1 MFKIYKRTIH
11 IGTSENPQQRLE
23 YQVEGNS
30 RSGISNILTIPAMIA
45 GAIVGTLVFSV
56 FFAVLLIPLGIIG
69 FKAWRM
75 LKTAQKQAMHG
86 TEGESITAEYTVL
99 SDNEKP

>member
-11 IGTSENPQQRLE
+11 ISTSENPEGRLE
-23 YQVEGNS
+23 YQVEE
-30 RSGISNILTIPAMIA
+30 RSGSSLSKILAIPAMIA

-69 FKAWRM
+69 YKAWRLM
-75 LKTAQKQAMHG
+75 KTAQQQNVRQ
-86 TEGESITAEYTVL
+86 TDSESITAEYTVI
-99 SDNEKP
+99 SETDKE

>member
-1 MFKIYKRTIH
+1 MLKIYKRTIH
-11 IGTSENPQQRLE
+11 ISASENPQQRLE
-23 YQVEGNS
+23 YQVEKNYHS
-30 RSGISNILTIPAMIA
+30 SISNILASPAMIA
-45 GAIVGTLVFSV
+45 GAVVGTLVFSV
-56 FFAVLLIPLGIIG
+56 FFAVLLIPLGIVG

-75 LKTAQKQAMHG
+75 LKTAQKQTSRG